1 LIAGVELAALQLI
14 HPDHLFYPRAENVD
28 AVPSG
33 AAIPQT
39 CGGHNDP
46 LVVSFAD
53 ARDEA
58 PDGGWL

>member
-1 LIAGVELAALQLI
+1 LIAGVVLAALQLI
-14 HPDHLFYPRAENVD
+14 HPDHLFYPPDENVD

-33 AAIPQT
+33 TAIPQT

-53 ARDEA
+53 AHDVA
-58 PDGGWL
+58 PDAVWL